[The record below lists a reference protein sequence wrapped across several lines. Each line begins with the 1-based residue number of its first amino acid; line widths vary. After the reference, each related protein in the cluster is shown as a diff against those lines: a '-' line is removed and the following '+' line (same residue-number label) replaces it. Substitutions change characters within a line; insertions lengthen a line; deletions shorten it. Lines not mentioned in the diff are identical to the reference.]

1 MPDREDTYIGIDTP
15 AGNRYQCFRCTKEMQ
30 RKQRY
35 QSKSFVGRYTS
46 GISHRIARRKVLA
59 LLPRDYYDM
68 TFLSFE
74 ILVAYTLLPQ

>member
-1 MPDREDTYIGIDTP
+1 
-15 AGNRYQCFRCTKEMQ
+15 MQ

-35 QSKSFVGRYTS
+35 QSKSSVGRYNS

-59 LLPRDYYDM
+59 SLPRDYYDM

-74 ILVAYTLLPQ
+74 ILIAYTLLP